1 MMAINELLTHNKQTG
16 KWNKTT
22 SPENVKKLYLKIT
35 ANAYNQSGKWNGT
48 TFTENANSVR

>member
-1 MMAINELLTHNKQTG
+1 MKINQLLTHNKQTG

-22 SPENVKKLYLKIT
+22 SHENVKMRYLRIT

-48 TFTENANSVR
+48 TSTENANSVR